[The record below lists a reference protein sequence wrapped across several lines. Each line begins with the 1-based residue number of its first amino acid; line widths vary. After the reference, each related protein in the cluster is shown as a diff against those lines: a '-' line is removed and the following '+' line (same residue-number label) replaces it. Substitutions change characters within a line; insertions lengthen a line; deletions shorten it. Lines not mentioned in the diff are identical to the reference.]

1 MNYYV
6 VTFGFSDPDGGD
18 YQVTISNPI
27 LAEDEDTACILL
39 KDQFE
44 AFEGIDCEVFSV
56 KLITN

>member
-18 YQVTISNPI
+18 YQVTKSNPI

-44 AFEGIDCEVFSV
+44 YMEGLDCEVFSV

>member
-18 YQVTISNPI
+18 YQITKSNPI
-27 LAEDEDTACILL
+27 LAENEDTACILL

-44 AFEGIDCEVFSV
+44 SMEGIDCEVFSV
-56 KLITN
+56 KLITK

>member
-18 YQVTISNPI
+18 YQLSKSNPI
-27 LAEDEDTACILL
+27 LAENEDAACILL

-44 AFEGIDCEVFSV
+44 SMEGIDCEVYSV
-56 KLITN
+56 KLVNN